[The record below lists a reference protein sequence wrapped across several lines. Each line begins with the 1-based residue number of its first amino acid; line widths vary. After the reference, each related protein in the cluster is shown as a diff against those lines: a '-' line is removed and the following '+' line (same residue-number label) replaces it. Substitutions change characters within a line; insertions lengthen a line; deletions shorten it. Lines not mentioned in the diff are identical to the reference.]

1 MPSRRCRSLA
11 LPASLALLLVSCAG
25 TAGVPRPAV
34 APSVEVQRWTG
45 LWAGE
50 DGHEYT
56 YVMTLRVQP
65 TGEVEGEIRWRLTRA
80 PTGSQLATRIG
91 ASGTEYVR
99 GAFDRGTRV
108 FRFASVRVDDP
119 SLLGLDEYRLVVA
132 PDGRSLG
139 GITRSGGSWA
149 SAMWGT
155 RAR

>member
-1 MPSRRCRSLA
+1 MPSRRSRSLV
-11 LPASLALLLVSCAG
+11 LPASLALLLLSCAG
-25 TAGVPRPAV
+25 TAGVPRLAV

-56 YVMTLRVQP
+56 HVMTLRVQP
-65 TGEVEGEIRWRLTRA
+65 TGEVDGEIGWRLTRA
-80 PTGSQLATRIG
+80 PAASQLTTRIG
-91 ASGTEYVR
+91 ASGTEWVQ
-99 GAFDRGTRV
+99 GTFDRGTRV
-108 FRFASVRVDDP
+108 FRLTSVRVDDP

-132 PDGRSLG
+132 PDSRSLAG
-139 GITRSGGSWA
+139 VTRGRGSWA